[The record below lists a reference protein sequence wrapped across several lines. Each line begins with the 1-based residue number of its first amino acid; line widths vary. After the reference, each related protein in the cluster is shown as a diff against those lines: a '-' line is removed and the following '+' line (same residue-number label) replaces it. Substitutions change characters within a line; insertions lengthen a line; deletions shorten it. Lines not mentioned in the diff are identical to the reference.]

1 MTVYVD
7 NMEAA
12 FGRMKM
18 CHCWADTRPELF
30 AMMKQIGIQLKWFQR
45 PAYVEEIGMLASWE
59 HFDISMTKRKL
70 AVANGAVEVCMFT
83 MAEHANRQ
91 RFIHAIDNHAFKH
104 AAGYLEM
111 MCSAAEARMRRQ

>member
-30 AMMKQIGIQLKWFQR
+30 DMMRKIGVQLKWFQR

-70 AVANGAVEVCMFT
+70 AIANGAVEVCMFT
-83 MAEHANRQ
+83 MSEHANLQ
-91 RFIHAIDNHAFKH
+91 KFNHAIAHGAFDHAR
-104 AAGYLEM
+104 GYLEM
-111 MCSAAEARMRRQ
+111 MCRAADARERRR